1 MAQHSTAVT
10 RAKVIQSGAPDAINR
25 AAEILR
31 NGGIVAIPT
40 DTVYG
45 LAVLPQPAPLERLV
59 AAKRRSIDK
68 GIQLLIDSVDQM
80 HLYAAVPEQ
89 AERLAARYWPG
100 PLTLVLQFRP
110 GVTLPELLSG
120 GRGTVG
126 LRLPDHEVPRGLC
139 RILGP
144 IAASSANVSGRPDA
158 TTAQQALASMGSEF
172 ELMLDDGPVRGGM
185 PSTVVAF
192 DGQGSE
198 PVILREG
205 ALSRADIL
213 AAAG

>member
-1 MAQHSTAVT
+1 MRSTSI
-10 RAKVIQSGAPDAINR
+10 RADAPEAINR

-31 NGGIVAIPT
+31 SGGIVAIPT

-45 LAVLPQPAPLERLV
+45 LAVLPLVAPLERLV
-59 AAKRRSIDK
+59 AAKRRSTDK
-68 GIQLLIDSVDQM
+68 GIQLLIDSVEQM
-80 HLYAAVPEQ
+80 HLYAAVPERG
-89 AERLAARYWPG
+89 ERLAARYWPG
-100 PLTLVLQFRP
+100 PLTLVLQFLP
-110 GVTLPELLSG
+110 GVSLPELLTG

-144 IAASSANVSGRPDA
+144 IAASSANVSGQPDA
-158 TTAQQALASMGSEF
+158 TTPQQAVASMGSEF
-172 ELMLDDGPVRGGM
+172 ELILDDGPVRGGM

-192 DGQGSE
+192 DGPDSD